1 MLPLDGYLKPLHHTL
16 ETVLRGFAS
25 ITNHPDRRHQHKYYT
40 SILQDIEIW
49 ILDEAV
55 PSCDPKAVSSSS
67 TNPKLAVQ
75 PSRNLFSWSQ
85 IRVPLN
91 QTAPTGVDANDVYAL
106 LNALPMLST
115 GSKQNYNVWV
125 SMFFAFSRTGVT
137 CDSYWLKQPRS
148 RKNYQ
153 KRQWEIC
160 KQLEKGYGI
169 NMIRKVLSHIG
180 VRFLDAVDQR
190 VADATRLDKQQN
202 RQPLEVTLDN

>member
-1 MLPLDGYLKPLHHTL
+1 MDSVVDIAPYNSRGNQFLRTLLSAKVGSNRWMLPLDGYLKPLHHTL

-91 QTAPTGVDANDVYAL
+91 
-106 LNALPMLST
+106 
-115 GSKQNYNVWV
+115 
-125 SMFFAFSRTGVT
+125 
-137 CDSYWLKQPRS
+137 
-148 RKNYQ
+148 
-153 KRQWEIC
+153 
-160 KQLEKGYGI
+160 
-169 NMIRKVLSHIG
+169 
-180 VRFLDAVDQR
+180 
-190 VADATRLDKQQN
+190 
-202 RQPLEVTLDN
+202 